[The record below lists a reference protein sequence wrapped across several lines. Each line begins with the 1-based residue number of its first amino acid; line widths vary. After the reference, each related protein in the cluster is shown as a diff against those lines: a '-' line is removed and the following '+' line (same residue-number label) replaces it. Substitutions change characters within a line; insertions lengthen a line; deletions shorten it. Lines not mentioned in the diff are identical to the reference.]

1 MPRKKWS
8 NITNVDKKTIKD
20 LKEKDVICLPSDKGT
35 EFCIIQ
41 KDRYSQ
47 AALDH
52 LNDSNTYQ
60 KVPRMTAKTVEN
72 KVNLVWKNICSRNK
86 FPPFVVKSF
95 VASNTELPKFYHL
108 IKTHKTGP
116 DIKIRPIVSNINGP
130 TQWISW
136 LLSKTLKPLLTSVP
150 THLENS
156 YELIERIQDGDSNN
170 NKTLPYPCS
179 LDVVSLYTS
188 IPIQEAIDNT
198 VDRIEHGTFHL
209 SRLDVAELL
218 NATLNNMYF
227 TFEDRIFRQ
236 TKGLPMGSSV
246 SGILAIL
253 FMDKLEKIA
262 LSSYRLIS
270 PYKRYIDDIYL
281 LPRHHEQSTPE
292 TKIWDRE
299 NHCITRRPISITT
312 WLQSHYHDERRKLLW
327 ILQETCEKAA
337 FRTPPVCP
345 TKALKDQLHPQ
356 RTEAYTAEMF
366 NPNNIQQTRPRLRQH
381 SPPQRISRTHHTWN
395 KTPAESPK
403 RPPNTDK
410 RVALSQ
416 NPVHLR
422 PAKPK
427 NHGNLQERKHPSAN
441 RPQVLHSETSPFTQ
455 HNRKEMQQTKLP
467 HRRHQFMP
475 TEKHR
480 LSAHVQSLWRILHRK
495 HDTIPTWSN
504 KRTLDQRQLVGKKT
518 SHNTPSQ
525 QQP

>member
-8 NITNVDKKTIKD
+8 NISNVDKKTIKD

-95 VASNTELPKFYHL
+95 VASNTDLPKFYHL

-130 TQWISW
+130 TQRISW

-198 VDRIEHGTFHL
+198 VHRIEHSTFHL

-218 NATLNNMYF
+218 NVTLNNMYF

-236 TKGLPMGSSV
+236 TEGLPMGSSI

-253 FMDKLEKIA
+253 FMDKLEQIA

-270 PYKRYIDDIYL
+270 PYKRYVDDIYL
-281 LPRHHEQSTPE
+281 QTANEEKANEFHDTMNSLHPRLKFEIEKPTASPE
-292 TKIWDRE
+292 GLSLSLLDFKVT
-299 NHCITRRPISITT
+299 ITT
-312 WLQSHYHDERRKLLW
+312 
-327 ILQETCEKAA
+327 
-337 FRTPPVCP
+337 
-345 TKALKDQLHPQ
+345 
-356 RTEAYTAEMF
+356 
-366 NPNNIQQTRPRLRQH
+366 NG
-381 SPPQRISRTHHTWN
+381 
-395 KTPAESPK
+395 ESSFEFYK
-403 RPPNTDK
+403 K
-410 RVALSQ
+410 
-416 NPVHLR
+416 
-422 PAKPK
+422 PAKKPLFV
-427 NHGNLQERKHPSAN
+427 H
-441 RPQVLHSETSPFTQ
+441 
-455 HNRKEMQQTKLP
+455 
-467 HRRHQFMP
+467 HQ
-475 TEKHR
+475 
-480 LSAHVQSLWRILHRK
+480 
-495 HDTIPTWSN
+495 
-504 KRTLDQRQLVGKKT
+504 
-518 SHNTPSQ
+518 
-525 QQP
+525 